1 MADELSIL
9 TKELSLDEKIVRIQ
23 ENPSYFIDVYEKTPE
38 LCLAAVEKDGY
49 VLRKIPKTIQNEEIC
64 KAAVKQNGFALKHVS
79 KKILNQELCS
89 IAVRQNGF
97 ALSDVPE
104 KMITKELCVMA
115 VSKTGKAIRYV
126 PKQFLDANLY
136 KKAVESDPL
145 ALEEIPSN
153 RKNKTICMF
162 AIAKNPFA
170 IEFVPPRFR
179 TEEVCMN
186 AVRRNGKVL
195 KCIPEDKRTKEICL
209 TAIENEPMALEFVP
223 DSLKTKTLVKGLL
236 EKDWK
241 TFQFFVPKLYTLDSC
256 VFFFEKLIAVKS
268 SCNDPYDLHNLLSVA
283 RTVSSK
289 LPRKINQNQQ
299 IIRLQRRLG
308 VRFFEKKQ
316 YDEEHRKF
324 IIVERITYLD
334 QQHSQEG
341 YSFKK
346 TFTNFKEFYD
356 YLNGDL
362 RNANLLNYSFKDV
375 NLKEYSIEGA
385 LIHPAVLA
393 DQGLYDATFY
403 DENMRDSAESVYN
416 TPSAK
421 NEVIEASAVLHES
434 DVETSLNVTPN
445 MTLTESVGRLYYISD
460 IHINHKL
467 KDAFPEYATKEIVT
481 RFIRSYIWR
490 MIGTSNINYYNDYL
504 LIGGDVSFNFE
515 IAKIFYKELVKRWKR
530 KDHIIVILGNH
541 ELWNYTWKATYSKNP
556 LQLEDRIAQYRNFFR
571 ELGVIFLH
579 NDLLVFSEAV
589 KEGSLNFMSS
599 GESAYIISEKQ
610 LLSISDEQLKA
621 LCQKSSL
628 MILGGLGFSGLNP
641 DFNALNGIYRDAILT
656 LEEDIK
662 QTQRF
667 ESIYKR
673 IEQVLCNEHLI
684 VFTHTPINNWT
695 TSPYNPNWIYVSG
708 HTHKNEFYVG
718 EDHTVYSDN
727 QVGYHTKSVGLKNF
741 SVSLDYDIFRDY
753 PNGKYTIS
761 REEYIDFYHGVGSTI
776 TFNSTNGIIHM
787 LKRENCYC
795 FIYESLSNGNY
806 YLLNGGQ
813 KKSLDYQNLDYYYDN
828 MQYYS
833 HVIKDLFHDYFAL
846 LQKISQ
852 SIKEIGGDGTIHGCI
867 VDIDFYNH
875 IYFNPVDGTLTT
887 YYARSIIDK
896 YVYGDIGSLLKEQRK
911 DLYKNYQRLLENNKN
926 ILFLRGNTQKDYM
939 DKFRHVSDT
948 AIYRPSRVMKSLQY
962 LFDTN
967 IIRIWSDEIIN
978 RQKKME
984 KKQYIDISE

>member
-9 TKELSLDEKIVRIQ
+9 AKELSLDEKIVRIQ
-23 ENPSYFIDVYEKTPE
+23 ENPNYFIDVYEKTPE
-38 LCLAAVEKDGY
+38 LCLAAVEKDGC
-49 VLRKIPKTIQNEEIC
+49 VLRKIPKTIQTEEIC

-97 ALSDVPE
+97 VLSDIPD
-104 KMITKELCVMA
+104 KMITKELCAMA

-145 ALEEIPSN
+145 ALEELPSN

-162 AIAKNPFA
+162 AIEKDPFA

-186 AVRRNGKVL
+186 AVQRNGKVL

-209 TAIENEPMALEFVP
+209 TAIGNEPMALEFVP

-236 EKDWK
+236 EKDWR

-268 SCNDPYDLHNLLSVA
+268 SCNAPYDLHNLLSVA

-299 IIRLQRRLG
+299 IIQLQRRLG
-308 VRFFEKKQ
+308 IRFFEKKQ

-324 IIVERITYLD
+324 IILERITYAD
-334 QQHSQEG
+334 QQRPQDG
-341 YSFKK
+341 YSFKS
-346 TFTNFKEFYD
+346 FTNFKEFYD

-362 RNANLLNYSFKDV
+362 HNVNLLNYSFKDV

-393 DQGLYDATFY
+393 DQGLYDSTFY

-434 DVETSLNVTPN
+434 DVEIPSNLTPN
-445 MTLTESVGRLYYISD
+445 MMLTESVRRLYYISD

-467 KDAFPEYATKEIVT
+467 KDAFPEYATKEVAV
-481 RFIRSYIWR
+481 RFIRSYIQK
-490 MIGTSNINYYNDYL
+490 MIGTSKINYNNDYL

-515 IAKIFYKELVKRWKR
+515 IAKIFYIELVKRWVR

-541 ELWNYTWKATYSKNP
+541 ELWNYTWNATYSKTP
-556 LQLEDRIAQYRNFFR
+556 LQLEDRITQYRNFFH
-571 ELGVIFLH
+571 ELGIIFLH
-579 NDLLVFSEAV
+579 NDLLVFSEAI
-589 KEGSLNFMSS
+589 KDGSLNFMFHR
-599 GESAYIISEKQ
+599 GSAYIIPEKQ
-610 LLSISDEQLKA
+610 LFSIPDEQLKT
-621 LCQKSSL
+621 LCRKSSL
-628 MILGGLGFSGLNP
+628 MVLGGLGFSGLNP

-667 ESIYKR
+667 ESVYKR

-695 TSPYNPNWIYVSG
+695 TSPYNPSWIYVSG
-708 HTHKNEFYVG
+708 HTHRNEFYVG

-787 LKRENCYC
+787 LKRESCYC

-833 HVIKDLFHDYFAL
+833 HAIKDLFHDYFAL

-896 YVYGDIGSLLKEQRK
+896 CVYGDIGSLLKEQRK
-911 DLYKNYQRLLENNKN
+911 DLYKNYQRLLANNKN
-926 ILFLRGNTQKDYM
+926 ILFLQDNTQKDYM
-939 DKFRHVSDT
+939 DKFRYVSDT

-978 RQKKME
+978 RQKKLK